1 MVPFCCR
8 IVIVSFDIYILI
20 PRFINYQLNTLRSA
34 GVFLSGNNDIS
45 VDVIIITAIIIIKV
59 ILIKDIILL

>member
-34 GVFLSGNNDIS
+34 GVFLSGNNDIF
-45 VDVIIITAIIIIKV
+45 VDIIIITATIVKV
-59 ILIKDIILL
+59 ILIKDIL